1 MTPLRPAAVSR
12 TQASFINALAP
23 VAGAVALSVAGRPG
37 TLRWEPHAAPFE
49 PLVALDLAVEGMP
62 ALLLL
67 DCDPVAT
74 LLDLPL
80 AAAEVAALPAS
91 LQASLVSE
99 ALADLIQQVSTQ
111 TGLAPEA
118 RALLPTAEIAAA
130 PLLSDAGAVE
140 VGWCIQGEDQRVWL
154 RGLLH
159 LSPNLAQRVIEL
171 AAAQP
176 LVDGLAVDGLPLAAR
191 LELGRTPLTAAELGG
206 LEPQDVVLVR
216 AHRWGEGLVAV
227 TISGNLRYAARLADD
242 ALTFLAREAAALN
255 DEGDQKAN
263 DEADRK
269 ANDEADQKAP
279 ETGLSDIDQV
289 TVSVTFDLGQLELA
303 IGELRRVTEGY
314 VLNLQ
319 RPLEGAVTL
328 RVGGRLI
335 GRGELVDIEGSLGV
349 RVIEIFPRA
358 QG

>member
-12 TQASFINALAP
+12 AQASFINALAP
-23 VAGAVALSVAGRPG
+23 VARTVALNVAGRAG

-130 PLLSDAGAVE
+130 PLLSDAGTVE
-140 VGWCIQGEDQRVWL
+140 LGWRIQGEDQRTWL
-154 RGLLH
+154 RGMLH

-171 AAAQP
+171 TAAQP
-176 LVDGLAVDGLPLAAR
+176 LADGLAVDGLPLAAR
-191 LELGRTPLTAAELGG
+191 LELGRTPLTAAELDS
-206 LEPQDVVLVR
+206 LEAQDVVLVR
-216 AHRWGEGLVAV
+216 EHRWGEGLVAV
-227 TISGNLRYAARLADD
+227 TISRDLRYAARLADD
-242 ALTFLAREAAALN
+242 ALTFLAREAAALS
-255 DEGDQKAN
+255 E
-263 DEADRK
+263 
-269 ANDEADQKAP
+269 EADQKAP
-279 ETGLSDIDQV
+279 ETGLSEVEQV
-289 TVSVTFDLGQLELA
+289 TVAVTFDLGQLELA
-303 IGELRRVTEGY
+303 IGELRRITEGY

-335 GRGELVDIEGSLGV
+335 GHGELVDIEGSLGV

-358 QG
+358 PE